1 MNCPFNLTIYKL
13 SNRKDNMGLT
23 LFSLLLHTV
32 AQLIDWIDSFSNR
45 WLITDQNV
53 IDFHIMEE
61 INPLFSFLV
70 FACPRN
76 LEVES
81 SFFLWNI
88 LSSKLTSQDSSP
100 YIWLVWR
107 QAVSSEAQRSGYI
120 YRRTEIML
128 FHYEPKRRPLKVKTN
143 KGDFKIAF
151 FIFLQSN
158 VAQWHDCIAL

>member
-1 MNCPFNLTIYKL
+1 MKIVKTVCKIWIVLLIWQFTNCQIEKTTWGSLF
-13 SNRKDNMGLT
+13 
-23 LFSLLLHTV
+23 FSLLLHTV

-128 FHYEPKRRPLKVKTN
+128 FHSEPKRRPLKTEIGNSIV
-143 KGDFKIAF
+143 
-151 FIFLQSN
+151 FLYIL
-158 VAQWHDCIAL
+158 AE

>member
-23 LFSLLLHTV
+23 LFFVTLHTV

-76 LEVES
+76 FEV
-81 SFFLWNI
+81 
-88 LSSKLTSQDSSP
+88 
-100 YIWLVWR
+100 
-107 QAVSSEAQRSGYI
+107 
-120 YRRTEIML
+120 
-128 FHYEPKRRPLKVKTN
+128 
-143 KGDFKIAF
+143 
-151 FIFLQSN
+151 
-158 VAQWHDCIAL
+158 